1 MAAKKIYLFCG
12 LGMSTSS
19 MVRRMQKAAAEQGKD
34 YEIQAFAL
42 SEEDE
47 HAPEA
52 DAILIGPQ
60 VRFELENLRK
70 RYPGKKIIDI
80 PMRTYGLMDG
90 PGTLALAEK
99 IMAGEPADSDEQESA
114 EENENA

>member
-1 MAAKKIYLFCG
+1 MAVKKIYLFCG

-19 MVRRMQKAAAEQGKD
+19 MVRRMQKAAKEQGKE

-42 SEEDE
+42 SEEED
-47 HAPEA
+47 HVPEA

-80 PMRTYGLMDG
+80 PMKTYGLMDG
-90 PGTLALAEK
+90 PGTLALAEQ
-99 IMAGEPADSDEQESA
+99 IMSEDENNS
-114 EENENA
+114 